1 MRPLILL
8 VLAVVTTLPLWAQA
22 VPAQDYK
29 VGTLLAVA
37 RHREPTSNADAT
49 LRYDVTVR
57 IGDTVYVAL
66 FTPPNG
72 SKTVEYRVG
81 AELPVFAGPTS
92 LKFSSATGTP
102 LEAPI
107 LNKRAATPQD

>member
-1 MRPLILL
+1 M
-8 VLAVVTTLPLWAQA
+8 
-22 VPAQDYK
+22 
-29 VGTLLAVA
+29 
-37 RHREPTSNADAT
+37 
-49 LRYDVTVR
+49 
-57 IGDTVYVAL
+57 AL

-81 AELPVFAGPTS
+81 AELPVLAGPTS